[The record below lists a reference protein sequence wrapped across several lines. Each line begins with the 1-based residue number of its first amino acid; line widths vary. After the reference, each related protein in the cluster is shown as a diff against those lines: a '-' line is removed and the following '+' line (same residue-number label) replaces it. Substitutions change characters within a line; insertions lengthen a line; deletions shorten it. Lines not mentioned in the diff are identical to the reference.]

1 MRMRRTA
8 GLGVAIAAVG
18 LVSAA
23 KPPVTAAKVQE
34 ALASPAATTGY
45 LPRGG
50 APNSLAMIPPPPEA
64 GSAALAR
71 DEAAAKVAQAQQS
84 GPRWE
89 VATLDADLSTPAAT
103 QAFSCAADVD
113 VSEASTPTLYRLLR
127 RSLLDLGVSPY
138 PTKTKYQRTRPYVA
152 TNTAMCTPAYDAVL
166 RRDGSY
172 PSGHSAIGWGWALI
186 LAEAAP
192 ERADQILAR
201 GRAFGHSRM
210 ICNVHWLSDTEEGRV
225 IGAAT
230 VAKMHAL
237 PEFRADIE
245 AARAEILAARQA
257 GKRPT
262 RDCAAEAA
270 ALAGG

>member
-1 MRMRRTA
+1 MTRRVASMT
-8 GLGVAIAAVG
+8 VAIAALG
-18 LVSAA
+18 LISATQ
-23 KPPVTAAKVQE
+23 PTAAPMAQDTT
-34 ALASPAATTGY
+34 APAPAAAPSGY

-50 APNSLAMIPPPPEA
+50 APSSLALVPPPPQP

-71 DEAAAKVAQAQQS
+71 DEEANRAAVRT

-89 VATLDADLSTPAAT
+89 IATLDADLSTPAAV

-113 VSEASTPTLYRLLR
+113 ISQTSTPRLYALLR
-127 RSLLDLGVSPY
+127 RSLIDMGGSTY
-138 PTKTKYQRTRPYVA
+138 PTKTKYLRTRPFAA
-152 TNTAMCTPAYDAVL
+152 TGTAMCTPAYDAVL

-172 PSGHSAIGWGWALI
+172 PSGHSAIGWGWGLI
-186 LAEAAP
+186 IAAAAP
-192 ERADQILAR
+192 ERAEQILAR
-201 GRAFGHSRM
+201 GRAFGHSRL
-210 ICNVHWLSDTEEGRV
+210 ICNVHWLSDVEEGRV
-225 IGAAT
+225 MGAAT
-230 VAKMHAL
+230 VARLQAV
-237 PEFRADIE
+237 PEFRTDLE